1 METGIIITI
10 IIISLLVVTIFLF
23 GLAKPKK
30 KEKSS
35 SKRKLNKL
43 DKPHILKEANRRLA
57 QNPNDVDSLFMLGD
71 LYFDEQEWE
80 KALKLYENLN
90 RLGETNS
97 DIDIYEVNKRIGQCS
112 YRLGRNE
119 DAYKALT
126 IAKAGKPDDFEINYN
141 LGVLEYMQKSYE
153 KALPLLKQAYAV
165 NTEHIMALRFLGLCL
180 FKVKQYREALAIIKK
195 VLEQQP
201 DDKESLFAMGECFY
215 ENNQMDNALRILSHL
230 RVDPEF
236 GPAAALFSGTIY
248 MNQRQ
253 YKKAIIDF
261 EIGLKHKT
269 IAPEILVELRYRMA
283 VAYLQEMEISTA
295 VRLLQEVMQLAPGY
309 KDVEALYNRYKELN
323 SNHNLQVYLLSP
335 VSEFVNLCKKIIG
348 SLYSGAKITI
358 NDIYA
363 QQSEFVDIFVEVE
376 TPKWADYVL
385 IRFVRSSGITG
396 EFLVRDL
403 NTRMKDIKAGRG
415 LCLSAGQFSD
425 EAKKFVEVRL
435 IDLYPKEKLM
445 KILTGIDTKTRNALN
460 N

>member
-1 METGIIITI
+1 METGIVIIAVI
-10 IIISLLVVTIFLF
+10 IVLLIVSIFLL
-23 GLAKPKK
+23 GLIKPKK
-30 KEKSS
+30 KEKVTARIQQ
-35 SKRKLNKL
+35 KKL
-43 DKPHILKEANRRLA
+43 DKSHILKEANRRLA
-57 QNPNDVDSLFMLGD
+57 QNPNDIEALFMLAE

-97 DIDIYEVNKRIGQCS
+97 DVDIFEVNKRIGLCC
-112 YRLGRNE
+112 YRLGRND
-119 DAYKALT
+119 DAYKAFT
-126 IAKAGKPDDFEINYN
+126 IAKSGKPDDFEINFN
-141 LGVLEYMQKSYE
+141 LGVLEYMKKNYE
-153 KALPLLKQAYAV
+153 KALPLLKQAYTA
-165 NTEHIMALRFLGLCL
+165 NNEHIMSLRFLGLCL
-180 FKVKQYREALAIIKK
+180 FKVKQYREALSVIKK

-215 ENNQMDNALRILSHL
+215 ENNQMDQALRILSHL

-253 YKKAIIDF
+253 YKKAIVDF

-269 IAPEILVELRYRMA
+269 IAPEILAELKYRMA
-283 VAYLQEMEISTA
+283 VAYLQESEISRA
-295 VRLLQEVMQLAPGY
+295 VQLLNEVMQIAPGY

-335 VSEFVNLCKKIIG
+335 VSEFVNLCKKIITY
-348 SLYSGAKITI
+348 LYSGAKIKV

-363 QQSEFVDIFVEVE
+363 QQSEFVDIFIEVE

-385 IRFVRSSGITG
+385 IRFVRSSGVTG

-415 LCLSAGQFSD
+415 LCISAGQFSE
-425 EAKKFVEVRL
+425 EAQKFVEVRL
-435 IDLYPKEKLM
+435 IDLYSKDKLM
-445 KILTGIDTKTRNALN
+445 KILTSIDTKMRNALAD
-460 N
+460 